1 MCRYFCIRFIAFMF
15 KGKSLTDFTNIFSW
29 NIFKNNKLVLNY
41 FSIETNK
48 KMVFTVRQC
57 HEI

>member
-1 MCRYFCIRFIAFMF
+1 MCRYFCIGFIAFMF
-15 KGKSLTDFTNIFSW
+15 KVKSLTDFTNIFSW

-48 KMVFTVRQC
+48 KMVSTVRQC
-57 HEI
+57 REI